1 MELKVA
7 QSVVIDL
14 PAEEIFAYIADVE
27 NAADWSGFVINIRKT
42 SPGTLQVGATLRATS
57 RFLGRWLESTY
68 EVVECEPGHH
78 ITFKSLSGVVPWVFY
93 YLFEALEEGR
103 TRVVQEAVIHLKG
116 GLLGLPGPMAASTI
130 SRQLEHDLLTLKDI
144 LEARA
149 SIQQGS

>member
-7 QSVVIDL
+7 QSVIIDL
-14 PAEEIFAYIADVE
+14 PAEEIFAYIADFE
-27 NAADWSGFVINIRKT
+27 NAADWSGFVITIKKT
-42 SPGTLQVGATLRATS
+42 SPGTMQVGATLRATS
-57 RFLGRWLESTY
+57 RFLGRWLECTY

-78 ITFKSLSGVVPWVFY
+78 ITLKSISGVVPWVFY
-93 YLFEALEEGR
+93 YLFEPLEEGR
-103 TRVVQEAVIHLKG
+103 ARVLQEAVIHLKG

-130 SRQLEHDLLTLKDI
+130 SRQLDHDLLTLKDI

>member
-14 PAEEIFAYIADVE
+14 PAEEIFAYVAEFE
-27 NAADWSGFVINIRKT
+27 NAADWSGFVINIKKT
-42 SPGTLQVGATLRATS
+42 SPGTMQVGATLRATS

-78 ITFKSLSGVVPWVFY
+78 ITFKSISGVAPWVFY
-93 YLFEALEEGR
+93 YLFESLEEGR
-103 TRVVQEAVIHLKG
+103 TRVLQEAVIHLKG
-116 GLLGLPGPMAASTI
+116 GLLGLPEPAAASTI
-130 SRQLEHDLLTLKDI
+130 CRQLDHDLLTLKDI